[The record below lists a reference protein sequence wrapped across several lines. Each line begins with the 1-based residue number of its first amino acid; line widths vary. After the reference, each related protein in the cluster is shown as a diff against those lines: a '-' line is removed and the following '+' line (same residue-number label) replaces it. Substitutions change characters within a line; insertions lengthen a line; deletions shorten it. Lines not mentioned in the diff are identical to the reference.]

1 MDIFPYEITLWSS
14 SRVYSG
20 PLLFLIYIDDFPNC
34 LEFTAPC
41 LLVDDTQTFASTIDA
56 DDLANNINSDL
67 ENCVIASS

>member
-1 MDIFPYEITLWSS
+1 M
-14 SRVYSG
+14 
-20 PLLFLIYIDDFPNC
+20 LFLIYIDDFPNC

-67 ENCVIASS
+67 ENCEIASS